1 MKKIITFGGRDYVSR
16 KDYCRIVLKDDG
28 GSHIEIV
35 NHWKS
40 ESGRNMSK
48 FSVFKL
54 SNEEAVRLVKEVGE

>member
-1 MKKIITFGGRDYVSR
+1 MRKIITFGTHARDTE
-16 KDYCRIVLKDDG
+16 DYCRIVLKDDG

-35 NHWKS
+35 NHWQT

-54 SNEEAVRLVKEVGE
+54 SNEEAVRLVKEVNE